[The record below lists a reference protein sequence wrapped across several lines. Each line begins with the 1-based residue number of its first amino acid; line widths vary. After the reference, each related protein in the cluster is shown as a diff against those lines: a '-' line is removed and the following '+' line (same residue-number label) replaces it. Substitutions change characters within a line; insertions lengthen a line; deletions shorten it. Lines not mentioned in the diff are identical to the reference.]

1 MRKSIPKVENTEE
14 RKQVQKE
21 LKAFF
26 KRNPEIVFRE
36 LRPTGFEIDMRT
48 IPDNKADEF
57 LEITN
62 KLNKQ

>member
-21 LKAFF
+21 LRAFF

-36 LRPTGFEIDMRT
+36 LRPTGFEIDIRT
-48 IPDNKADEF
+48 IPLDKVVEF
-57 LEITN
+57 LIIT
-62 KLNKQ
+62 KTLYP